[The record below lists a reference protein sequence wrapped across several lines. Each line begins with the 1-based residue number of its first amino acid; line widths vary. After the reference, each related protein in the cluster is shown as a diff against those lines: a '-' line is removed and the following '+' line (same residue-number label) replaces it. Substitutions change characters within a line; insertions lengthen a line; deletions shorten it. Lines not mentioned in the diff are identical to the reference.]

1 MFHHKA
7 DMDVKL
13 CVKLYVSV
21 DDILQMRRPIYSVVA
36 DTIIENSN
44 QKARKRAHS
53 AQQQPQGT
61 EPSPQ
66 TSRPNIER
74 VLAVGNIGPHVNST
88 FLVKLD
94 SVIGDSSVTLMLR
107 DHTTGNIELGGAL
120 SQPQKERTRPFDTHT
135 LEVVIPPQDA
145 NLVKDS

>member
-1 MFHHKA
+1 MDKLFRDKA

-13 CVKLYVSV
+13 CVKLYDSV

-74 VLAVGNIGPHVNST
+74 VLAVGSIGPHVNST

-94 SVIGDSSVTLMLR
+94 SAIGDSSVTLMLR
-107 DHTTGNIELGGAL
+107 DHTTGNIKFADAL
-120 SQPQKERTRPFDTHT
+120 CQPQKEKTR
-135 LEVVIPPQDA
+135 
-145 NLVKDS
+145 